1 MDSLR
6 VCSIFTRQGKYQ
18 SWTETMPAEVAAA
31 VLEARFRAMPALP
44 GVIVTVGD
52 KIAGLLSRRA
62 FLAALSRPYGREV
75 FLKRPLQELMASA
88 MPEILVLDDQTSLA
102 TACRMALG
110 RDDSARFEPILLKGA
125 NGPRIVELAAL
136 LSAEADALEQA
147 LQEQRELASELQ
159 AARRRAEY
167 DAIHDPLTGLL
178 NRKGF
183 LAQMQVLTASAANH
197 AGGDY
202 GLLFFDL
209 DRFKLINDSLGHQVG
224 DELLIQ
230 VAQRLAAIEDLCN
243 TGHDEAGAGP
253 CCVVGRHSGDEFV
266 LLHAVSGDAASL
278 WQAARRLYRSLTAP
292 YVLDGK
298 PYTIGVSIGMVGT
311 LTPYQS
317 QEAALRDAD
326 IAMYQAKRSHSQK
339 IVLFEAAMHAV
350 AERRLTLENDLRE
363 AVAQGN
369 LILHFQPIMSF
380 EPERP
385 FAYEV
390 LLRWQS
396 PLGLLAPGEFIA
408 LAEETGMI
416 DEIGFWTLKATCRW
430 LHATQARWPREEI
443 RASINFSPVQLANPA
458 LPAKFASICAA
469 TDVPPDR
476 ILIEL
481 TEQSAIAAPERAAQ
495 FLRELKNYGFLLVLD
510 DFGAGYSS
518 LTWLHKLPFDMLKID
533 SSLTAEVDCSSSAP
547 KIAAGILNLSNSL
560 GLSVVAN
567 GVERPSQMEKLRLL
581 GFHLMQGYYFGRP
594 HPDPLSPLGELSR
607 TMAATSSG

>member
-1 MDSLR
+1 MDDLR
-6 VCSIFTRQGKYQ
+6 LCSIFMPQGKHQ
-18 SWTETMPAEVAAA
+18 SWTETMPAGDAAA

-44 GVIVTVGD
+44 GVIVTAGGKV
-52 KIAGLLSRRA
+52 AGLLSRRE
-62 FLAALSRPYGREV
+62 FLAALSAPYGREV

-88 MPEILVLDDQTSLA
+88 MPETLVLDDQIPLA

-110 RDDSARFEPILLKGA
+110 RADAARFEPILLTGA
-125 NGPRIVELAAL
+125 GGPRIIELAAL
-136 LSAEADALEQA
+136 LSAQADALEQA
-147 LQEQRELASELQ
+147 LDEQRQLASELR

-167 DAIHDPLTGLL
+167 DAIHDSLTGLL

-183 LAQMQVLTASAANH
+183 LAQMQLLMASSANY

-230 VAQRLAAIEDLCN
+230 VAERLATIETLCN

-266 LLHAVSGDAASL
+266 LLHAVSGDAALL
-278 WQAARRLYRSLTAP
+278 WQAAQMLYSSLTAP

-298 PYTIGVSIGMVGT
+298 PYTIGASIGMVGS
-311 LTPYQS
+311 LAPYQS

-326 IAMYQAKRSHSQK
+326 IAMYEAKRSHSEK
-339 IVLFEAAMHAV
+339 IVLFETTMHAL
-350 AERRLTLENDLRE
+350 AERRLALENELRE
-363 AVAQGN
+363 AVTQGN
-369 LILHFQPIMSF
+369 LILYFQPIMSF
-380 EPERP
+380 GLERP

-396 PLGLLAPGEFIA
+396 PHGLLAPGEFIA

-416 DEIGFWTLKATCRW
+416 DDIGFWTLEATCNW
-430 LHATQARWPREEI
+430 LRAAQASRPGEEI
-443 RASINFSPVQLANPA
+443 RASINISAVQLANPA

-469 TDVPPDR
+469 TGVPPDR

-495 FLRELKNYGFLLVLD
+495 FLRELKACGFLLALD

-518 LTWLHKLPFDMLKID
+518 LAWLHKLPVDMLKID
-533 SSLTAEVDCSSSAP
+533 GSLTAEVECSASAA

-567 GVERPSQMEKLRLL
+567 GVERLSQMEKLREL
-581 GFHLMQGYYFGRP
+581 GFDLMQGFYFGRP
-594 HPDPLSPLGELSR
+594 HQDPLGPPGAASR
-607 TMAATSSG
+607 TMPSAVSG